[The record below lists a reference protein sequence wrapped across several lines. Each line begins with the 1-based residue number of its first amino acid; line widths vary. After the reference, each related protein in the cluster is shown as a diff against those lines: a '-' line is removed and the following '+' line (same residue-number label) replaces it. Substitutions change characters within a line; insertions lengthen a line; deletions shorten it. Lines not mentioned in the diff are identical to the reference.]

1 MTKIFPC
8 RFFGSGIWECLHW
21 VFLAQD
27 LPSTCDQD
35 MNWDCRHLKIRLALG
50 VCSQAVPMHGWK
62 VSAGC
67 WWKASNIYHVNIPMG
82 LLECPHNILAGFPR
96 WIIPKRA
103 QWKVQQPQRSHLIV
117 TAISFGYTGQ
127 PYFCGRNLHRGV
139 NIRRGASL
147 RPYWSLVS
155 TKRETQRG
163 ITAQQLILGFSGWNT
178 GCEFLVTLWPLPGIK
193 PWTLPHSKPPRIL
206 YAAAFQLSRVHWQHL
221 N

>member
-1 MTKIFPC
+1 MVQE
-8 RFFGSGIWECLHW
+8 FGSVFAGLSWLRIYHQLVVKIWIGTVDIWKLDWNW
-21 VFLAQD
+21 VSA
-27 LPSTCDQD
+27 
-35 MNWDCRHLKIRLALG
+35 LKL
-50 VCSQAVPMHGWK
+50 VPMHGWK

-96 WIIPKRA
+96 WIIPNRA

-178 GCEFLVTLWPLPGIK
+178 GYEFLVTLWPLPGIK

-206 YAAAFQLSRVHWQHL
+206 YAAAFQLSCVHWQHL